1 MINML
6 VDKDSKP
13 QETILYL
20 SAQILSKIKEYRR
33 IDIGALNTI
42 FQDIDS
48 TQPSYK
54 FYLSLNFLYLMDK
67 VKIEKGE
74 LVYVS

>member
-1 MINML
+1 ML

-33 IDIGALNTI
+33 IDIGALDTI